1 MTTYGFN
8 NKIGNII
15 KKYYIAISVLNVF
28 TVTNCEASFSNYLY
42 GIKAWESVKNA
53 YLRQCLDE
61 LLRSRLIRL

>member
-28 TVTNCEASFSNYLY
+28 TVTNCETSFGNYLY
-42 GIKAWESVKNA
+42 GIKTWESVKNA
-53 YLRQCLDE
+53 YLRQ
-61 LLRSRLIRL
+61 